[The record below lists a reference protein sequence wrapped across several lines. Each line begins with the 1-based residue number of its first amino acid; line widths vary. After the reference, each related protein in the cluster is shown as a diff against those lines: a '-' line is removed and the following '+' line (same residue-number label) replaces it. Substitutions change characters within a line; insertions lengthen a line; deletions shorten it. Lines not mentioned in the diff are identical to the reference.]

1 MNVTELL
8 SGVKLGSLTLGDAI
22 AAVVT
27 ALVLLVII
35 KAVMKLV
42 GRLLSRTHLEGK
54 VQGFIK
60 TGIKAVLYI
69 LGGLIV
75 MEKLGIPATS
85 LVALLSVFSLGI
97 TLAAEDIIANLAGGL
112 VLFTSR
118 PFDLGDVVEAD
129 GVTGTV
135 QEIRLYHTK
144 LLTPDGLTVM
154 LPNKALS
161 GSKMIN
167 YTALGRRRVSV
178 VVTASYDA
186 PTEAVYAACW
196 DAVRATENVLE
207 DPAPA
212 VVLSNYGASSIEYT
226 ILCWTASGNFLAVKN
241 SITEKLRG
249 TFAVHNV
256 EMTYDHLNVHVV
268 KE

>member
-1 MNVTELL
+1 MNITEIL

-22 AAVVT
+22 GALIT
-27 ALVLLVII
+27 ALIILVII
-35 KAVMKLV
+35 KTVLKIT
-42 GRLLSRTHLEGK
+42 GRLLSGTKLDSK
-54 VQGFIK
+54 VQGFIQSGVK
-60 TGIKAVLYI
+60 IALYI
-69 LGGLIV
+69 VGALIV
-75 MEKLGIPATS
+75 LEKLGIEATS
-85 LVALLSVFSLGI
+85 LVALVSVFSLGI

-112 VLFTSR
+112 VIISSH
-118 PFDLGDVVEAD
+118 PFNIGDVLEAD

-167 YTALGRRRVSV
+167 YTALGRRRVSIAI
-178 VVTASYDA
+178 TASYDA
-186 PTEAVYAACW
+186 ATEDVKAACW
-196 DAVRATENVLE
+196 DAIRATENVME

-212 VVLSNYGASSIEYT
+212 VVLSNYGSSSIEYT
-226 ILCWTASGNFLAVKN
+226 ILCWTEAGNFLAVKN
-241 SITEKLRG
+241 GINEKLRE
-249 TFAVHNV
+249 TFAAHNV

-268 KE
+268 K

>member
-1 MNVTELL
+1 MNITEIL

-22 AAVVT
+22 GALIT
-27 ALVLLVII
+27 ALIILVII
-35 KAVMKLV
+35 KTVLKIT
-42 GRLLSRTHLEGK
+42 GRLLSGTKLDSK
-54 VQGFIK
+54 VQGFIQSGVK
-60 TGIKAVLYI
+60 IALYI
-69 LGGLIV
+69 VGALIV
-75 MEKLGIPATS
+75 LEKLGIEATS
-85 LVALLSVFSLGI
+85 LVALVSVFSLGI

-112 VLFTSR
+112 VIISSH
-118 PFDLGDVVEAD
+118 PFNIGDVLEAD

-167 YTALGRRRVSV
+167 YTALGRRRVSIAI
-178 VVTASYDA
+178 TASYDA
-186 PTEAVYAACW
+186 ATEDVKAACW
-196 DAVRATENVLE
+196 DAIHATENVME

-212 VVLSNYGASSIEYT
+212 VVLSNYGSSSIEYT
-226 ILCWTASGNFLAVKN
+226 ILCWTEAGNFLAVKN
-241 SITEKLRG
+241 GINEKLRE
-249 TFAVHNV
+249 TFAAHNV

-268 KE
+268 K

>member
-1 MNVTELL
+1 
-8 SGVKLGSLTLGDAI
+8 
-22 AAVVT
+22 
-27 ALVLLVII
+27 
-35 KAVMKLV
+35 
-42 GRLLSRTHLEGK
+42 
-54 VQGFIK
+54 
-60 TGIKAVLYI
+60 
-69 LGGLIV
+69 
-75 MEKLGIPATS
+75 
-85 LVALLSVFSLGI
+85 VALLSVFSLGI

-178 VVTASYDA
+178 AITASYDA
-186 PTEAVYAACW
+186 PTEAVKAACW
-196 DAVRATENVLE
+196 DAINATENVLQ

-212 VVLSNYGASSIEYT
+212 VVLTNYGSSSIEYT
-226 ILCWTASGNFLAVKN
+226 ILCWTESGNFLGVKN
-241 SITEKLRG
+241 GINEKLRE
-249 TFAVHNV
+249 TFAAHNV

-268 KE
+268 K

>member
-8 SGVKLGSLTLGDAI
+8 SEVKLGSLALGDVV
-22 AAVVT
+22 AAVIT
-27 ALVLLVII
+27 ALILLVVIRMVT
-35 KAVMKLV
+35 KVV
-42 GRLLSRTHLEGK
+42 GRVLKKTNIEGRA
-54 VQGFIK
+54 QGFIL
-60 TGIKAVLYI
+60 TGVKAVLYI
-69 LGGLIV
+69 IGGLIV

-97 TLAAEDIIANLAGGL
+97 TLAAEDIIGNMAGGM
-112 VLFTSR
+112 VIFSSH
-118 PFDLGDVVEAD
+118 PFDIGDVLEAD
-129 GVTGTV
+129 GVVGTV

-144 LLTPDGLTVM
+144 LLTPDGLTVL

-178 VVTASYDA
+178 AVTASYDA

-196 DAVRATENVLE
+196 DAVKATENVLE
-207 DPAPA
+207 DPAAA

-226 ILCWTASGNFLAVKN
+226 ILCWTEAGNFLAVKN
-241 SITEKLRG
+241 SITEKLRE
-249 TFAVHNV
+249 TFAAHNV